1 MAVDIV
7 INETIDVV
15 DITVNPNII
24 EVNVTRTSGGGGGS
38 QTLAQTLDNGNQTGG
53 ENILVNNADAIELEN
68 TSLLKKGTYDFGG
81 DGGISRICSNQY
93 EDMWQNGFRH
103 VFDQSG
109 FIRNS
114 SNGFDLVPDETFD
127 VTLRFKV
134 GSFWTLDNG
143 TTYICT
149 DATEGAAVWEIYHNF
164 IPNLTQVLTVGDK
177 EFQQIDG
184 DRDFELSDRLKYSL
198 ITGGMTMTLDDDLEL
213 FPSNSLIQFFVAND
227 TLPATATLNIS
238 AGTQCFYL
246 LETITTLTLNVGDFC
261 ELKKAGSGNF
271 WILNVSNTGSGT
283 IPTLQQVTDEGNT
296 TDNNIIVSKENGTP
310 YIQVV
315 SNNNVLTLQVDEVN
329 GTYIELNDADNDNYG
344 YLTCGELFMTSGSS
358 TENVQ
363 LNSNYLLIQNSNSK
377 PLIELSGSDFTLT
390 GSVQIKTDLIDGDYT
405 QQLPDKSGTFAML
418 DDIPTTTSQLTND
431 GADGV
436 NPFITA
442 LDIPVAGEAST
453 LVREVKNMTGATL
466 TKGTVVFI
474 SGANGNK
481 ALVSK
486 AIATTDALSART
498 FGLLQSDILNNGLG
512 NCVIIGDLSGINTS
526 SFAEGAQLYLSGTV
540 AGAFT
545 DVRALAPTHLV
556 YVGKVTRSHP
566 TQGQIEVQIQ
576 NGYEL
581 AEIHDCQIVTPLNNQ
596 ALVYETSSE
605 LWKNKTI
612 IQDSITN
619 GVTTVAPSQNAVFDA
634 LVNKKSIVIK
644 DNVLSSIITLTS
656 ATEVLVKTYTIPAG
670 TFVDGDLF
678 SFILSAIK
686 TGATQALNIRV
697 KVNTVNNFATASQI
711 ALYTVTPFASTS
723 IGVKR
728 ERIYFSGTNLT
739 GANATISLN
748 TDISI
753 NTATNFSIALNPA
766 NEFFVFISLAGA
778 AFTSDTGAINY
789 FQITN

>member
-1 MAVDIV
+1 
-7 INETIDVV
+7 
-15 DITVNPNII
+15 
-24 EVNVTRTSGGGGGS
+24 
-38 QTLAQTLDNGNQTGG
+38 
-53 ENILVNNADAIELEN
+53 
-68 TSLLKKGTYDFGG
+68 
-81 DGGISRICSNQY
+81 
-93 EDMWQNGFRH
+93 MWQNGFRH

-114 SNGFDLVPDETFD
+114 SNGFDLVPDASFD

-143 TTYICT
+143 TTYVCT

-227 TLPATATLNIS
+227 TLPVTATLNIS

-283 IPTLQQVTDEGNT
+283 IPTLQQVTDEGNVT
-296 TDNNIIVSKENGTP
+296 SNDVIVRNPDDALK
-310 YIQVV
+310 QVV
-315 SNNNVLTLQVDEVN
+315 IHRPTVGDDSAYVLAQ
-329 GTYIELNDADNDNYG
+329 YDADTAVSILAGNAQAG
-344 YLTCGELFMTSGSS
+344 ISGSIYNEVQND
-358 TENVQ
+358 TFNLTPNYLGVLNQ
-363 LNSNYLLIQNSNSK
+363 LNFLTFESGILSVGKVTGFPSIQLMSSVFELL
-377 PLIELSGSDFTLT
+377 L
-390 GSVQIKTDLIDGDYT
+390 KTDLITASRT
-405 QQLPDKSGTFAML
+405 QQYPDKDGTFAML
-418 DDIPTTTSQLTND
+418 DDVPTTTSQLTND

-466 TKGTVVFI
+466 TKGTVVYI

-526 SFAEGAQLYLSGTV
+526 AFAEGAQLYLSGVT

-545 DVRALAPTHLV
+545 DTRALAPTHLV

-670 TFVDGDLF
+670 TFVDGDIF

-686 TGATQALNIRV
+686 TGSTQALNIRV

-748 TDISI
+748 TDISL
-753 NTATNFSIALNPA
+753 NLATNFLIPLNPA

>member
-24 EVNVTRTSGGGGGS
+24 EVNVTRTSSGGGS
-38 QTLAQTLDNGNQTGG
+38 QTLAQTLDLGNTTGG

-81 DGGISRICSNQY
+81 NGGISRVCSNQY

-114 SNGFDLVPDETFD
+114 SNGFDLVPDSSFD

-164 IPNLTQVLTVGDK
+164 IPNLTQVLTQGDRVWDGINDDYTFQGIDIARMLLHQANVGTPI
-177 EFQQIDG
+177 FTIDG
-184 DRDFELSDRLKYSL
+184 DLDNDFPLNSVLKFQSWLQPSQLEAINGALIYVQGNGGSL
-198 ITGGMTMTLDDDLEL
+198 
-213 FPSNSLIQFFVAND
+213 
-227 TLPATATLNIS
+227 
-238 AGTQCFYL
+238 
-246 LETITTLTLNVGDFC
+246 TTYNFNVGDYC
-261 ELKKAGSGNF
+261 ELKKVNANSWF
-271 WILNVSNTGSGT
+271 LNVSNTIT
-283 IPTLQQVTDEGNT
+283 TPIPTNT
-296 TDNNIIVSKENGTP
+296 
-310 YIQVV
+310 
-315 SNNNVLTLQVDEVN
+315 
-329 GTYIELNDADNDNYG
+329 
-344 YLTCGELFMTSGSS
+344 
-358 TENVQ
+358 
-363 LNSNYLLIQNSNSK
+363 
-377 PLIELSGSDFTLT
+377 SD
-390 GSVQIKTDLIDGDYT
+390 
-405 QQLPDKSGTFAML
+405 
-418 DDIPTTTSQLTND
+418 LTND

-466 TKGTVVFI
+466 TKGTVVYI

-498 FGLLQSDILNNGLG
+498 FGLLQSNISNNGLG

-526 SFAEGAQLYLSGTV
+526 AFAEGAQLYLSGVT

-545 DVRALAPTHLV
+545 DTRVLAPTHLV

-581 AEIHDCQIVTPLNNQ
+581 SEIHDVQIVTPLNNQ
-596 ALVYETSSE
+596 TILYETSSQ

-612 IQDSITN
+612 IEDAIVN
-619 GVTTVAPSQNAVFDA
+619 GVTDIAPSQNAVFDA
-634 LVNKKSIVIK
+634 LALKQ
-644 DNVLSSIITLTS
+644 NVLGYNPIKKIVSDTVSSSAVTGVTTETLC
-656 ATEVLVKTYTIPAG
+656 KTYTISAN
-670 TFVDGDLF
+670 TFADGDFMKVL
-678 SFILSAIK
+678 IGLEK
-686 TGATQALNIRV
+686 TGVLGTATARIRV
-697 KVNTVNNFATASQI
+697 NQTNNFATAT
-711 ALYTVTPFASTS
+711 LVGTYTASAGSHTAILLKRDFLHFKSGVLKGISFNTNNQSDLAAGASIVYSTTTLSPTS
-723 IGVKR
+723 DFY
-728 ERIYFSGTNLT
+728 IYVSVIN
-739 GANATISLN
+739 ANAGDSTIVN
-748 TDISI
+748 Q
-753 NTATNFSIALNPA
+753 
-766 NEFFVFISLAGA
+766 V
-778 AFTSDTGAINY
+778 
-789 FQITN
+789 QITN

>member
-24 EVNVTRTSGGGGGS
+24 EVNVTRTSSGGGS
-38 QTLAQTLDNGNQTGG
+38 QTLAQTLDLGNTTGG

-81 DGGISRICSNQY
+81 NGGISRVCSNQY

-114 SNGFDLVPDETFD
+114 SNGFDLVPDSSFD

-164 IPNLTQVLTVGDK
+164 IPNLTQVLTQGDRVWDGINDDYTFQGIDIARMLLHQANVGTPI
-177 EFQQIDG
+177 FTIDG
-184 DRDFELSDRLKYSL
+184 DLDNDFPLNSVLKFQSWLQPSQLEAINGALIYVQGNGGSL
-198 ITGGMTMTLDDDLEL
+198 
-213 FPSNSLIQFFVAND
+213 
-227 TLPATATLNIS
+227 
-238 AGTQCFYL
+238 
-246 LETITTLTLNVGDFC
+246 TTYNFNVGDYC
-261 ELKKAGSGNF
+261 ELKKVNANSWF
-271 WILNVSNTGSGT
+271 LNVSNTIT
-283 IPTLQQVTDEGNT
+283 TPIPTNT
-296 TDNNIIVSKENGTP
+296 
-310 YIQVV
+310 
-315 SNNNVLTLQVDEVN
+315 
-329 GTYIELNDADNDNYG
+329 
-344 YLTCGELFMTSGSS
+344 
-358 TENVQ
+358 
-363 LNSNYLLIQNSNSK
+363 
-377 PLIELSGSDFTLT
+377 SD
-390 GSVQIKTDLIDGDYT
+390 
-405 QQLPDKSGTFAML
+405 
-418 DDIPTTTSQLTND
+418 LTND

-466 TKGTVVFI
+466 TKGTVVYI

-498 FGLLQSDILNNGLG
+498 FGLLQSNISNNGLG

-526 SFAEGAQLYLSGTV
+526 AFAEGAQLYLSGVT

-545 DVRALAPTHLV
+545 DTRVLAPTHLV

-581 AEIHDCQIVTPLNNQ
+581 AEIHDVQIVTPLNNQ
-596 ALVYETSSE
+596 TILYETSSE

-612 IQDSITN
+612 IEDSIAN

-634 LVNKKSIVIK
+634 LALKQ
-644 DNVLSSIITLTS
+644 NVLGYNPIKKIVSDTTSSSAVTGVTTETLC
-656 ATEVLVKTYTIPAG
+656 KTYTISAN
-670 TFVDGDLF
+670 TFADGD
-678 SFILSAIK
+678 FIKVLIGLEK
-686 TGATQALNIRV
+686 TGVVGTATARIRV
-697 KVNTVNNFATASQI
+697 NQTNNFATATLVGTYTASAGSHTAILLKRDFLHFKSGVLKGISFNTNNQSDLAAGASI
-711 ALYTVTPFASTS
+711 AYSTTTLS
-723 IGVKR
+723 PTS
-728 ERIYFSGTNLT
+728 EFYFYVSVIN
-739 GANATISLN
+739 ANAGDSTIVN
-748 TDISI
+748 Q
-753 NTATNFSIALNPA
+753 
-766 NEFFVFISLAGA
+766 V
-778 AFTSDTGAINY
+778 
-789 FQITN
+789 QITN

>member
-1 MAVDIV
+1 MAIDIT

-24 EVNVTRTSGGGGGS
+24 EVNVTRTSGGGGS
-38 QTLAQTLDNGNQTGG
+38 QTLAQTLDLGNQTGG

-68 TSLLKKGTYDFGG
+68 TSSLQKGTYNFGG
-81 DGGISRICSNQY
+81 NGGISRICSNNY

-114 SNGFDLVPDETFD
+114 SNGFDIIPDSSFD

-164 IPNLTQVLTVGDK
+164 IP
-177 EFQQIDG
+177 
-184 DRDFELSDRLKYSL
+184 
-198 ITGGMTMTLDDDLEL
+198 
-213 FPSNSLIQFFVAND
+213 
-227 TLPATATLNIS
+227 
-238 AGTQCFYL
+238 
-246 LETITTLTLNVGDFC
+246 
-261 ELKKAGSGNF
+261 
-271 WILNVSNTGSGT
+271 
-283 IPTLQQVTDEGNT
+283 TLQEVTDEGNT
-296 TDNNIIVSKENGTP
+296 TTNPITSEQDIQGSNVIASQFGRSVSLQSEDFAVFFNYDTFIGQLKSPLLESSLIWSLPEQNGT
-310 YIQVV
+310 
-315 SNNNVLTLQVDEVN
+315 L
-329 GTYIELNDADNDNYG
+329 A
-344 YLTCGELFMTSGSS
+344 
-358 TENVQ
+358 
-363 LNSNYLLIQNSNSK
+363 LIS
-377 PLIELSGSDFTLT
+377 
-390 GSVQIKTDLIDGDYT
+390 
-405 QQLPDKSGTFAML
+405 
-418 DDIPTTTSQLTND
+418 DIPTTTSQLTND

-442 LDIPVAGEAST
+442 LDIPTTGEAST

-466 TKGTVVFI
+466 TKGTVVYI

-498 FGLLQSDILNNGLG
+498 FGLLQSNILNNGLG

-576 NGYEL
+576 NFPEL
-581 AEIHDCQIVTPLNNQ
+581 EEIHDVQIVTPLNNQ

-634 LVNKKSIVIK
+634 LALKQNNLKTFNTTQGIYFFDDFMGSLFNPISTTTNGFVTSIGNGQGTLRSTSTINNRTNQQGV
-644 DNVLSSIITLTS
+644 VEALTS
-656 ATEVLVKTYTIPAG
+656 A
-670 TFVDGDLF
+670 
-678 SFILSAIK
+678 
-686 TGATQALNIRV
+686 N
-697 KVNTVNNFATASQI
+697 
-711 ALYTVTPFASTS
+711 
-723 IGVKR
+723 
-728 ERIYFSGTNLT
+728 FSGTAGYYYGGGIYKGTGAISIETYINFTTLSVLGERFFSLFGFYT
-739 GANATISLN
+739 GANFTNPPNAIMIVYDEGGAVIPNAASTFFRCVTRIGGATITNAVTSIPVVAAQWYRLKINISADGGTVTFFIDNTLVATHTNNIPLN
-748 TDISI
+748 ATFLPVGCMLQKTSGTAARAMQTDYFMYEEIF
-753 NTATNFSIALNPA
+753 TNPR
-766 NEFFVFISLAGA
+766 
-778 AFTSDTGAINY
+778 
-789 FQITN
+789 